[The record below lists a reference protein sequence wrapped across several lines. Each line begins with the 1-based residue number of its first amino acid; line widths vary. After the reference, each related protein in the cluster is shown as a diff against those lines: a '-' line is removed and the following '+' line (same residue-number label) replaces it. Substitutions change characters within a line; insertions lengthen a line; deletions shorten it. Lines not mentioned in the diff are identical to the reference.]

1 MEKRNKFFPTLSRI
15 SPVVFFIVIV
25 LNCIINPSYA
35 SFYLLI
41 MYFVECISNHTFKK
55 MSKLLYNL
63 FNVSSLPILGLGNR
77 PPNANS
83 CAFILDNSKSTSFG
97 MPSGHSQTAWTVA
110 TYLIFKIINNFY
122 NNKNKNK
129 KNVTVIDY
137 IWLLLSCFIVLST
150 AIYISYSR
158 VYIEGCHTIQQV
170 TIGGLIGILFG
181 YLIYYFEN
189 DAINLL
195 SKLYNI
201 III

>member
-15 SPVVFFIVIV
+15 SPVVFFILIV

-55 MSKLLYNL
+55 MSKFIYNFL
-63 FNVSSLPILGLGNR
+63 NLNSLPILGLGNR

-83 CAFILDNSKSTSFG
+83 CAFILDNSKSKSFG

-110 TYLIFKIINNFY
+110 TYLIFKIISNFY
-122 NNKNKNK
+122 NNKNNKNRTL
-129 KNVTVIDY
+129 VDY

-170 TIGGLIGILFG
+170 TIGGLIGIVFG

-195 SKLYNI
+195 SKFYNI
-201 III
+201 IIQ